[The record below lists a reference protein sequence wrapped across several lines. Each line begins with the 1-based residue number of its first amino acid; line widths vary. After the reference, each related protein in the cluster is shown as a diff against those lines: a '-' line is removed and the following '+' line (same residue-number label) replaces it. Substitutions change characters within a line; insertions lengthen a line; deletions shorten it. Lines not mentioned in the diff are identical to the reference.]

1 MKKSL
6 GLCMVLTGALL
17 LSGCGQKFEPTE
29 STIFVTSKGVVKSA
43 VMESFEEDYYNFTE
57 LTGKIESAVQEYCAN
72 GNEGAVEVESLTEAD
87 GMVTLQMQYANAAVY
102 SEFNDMVLFSGTLSE
117 AKLAGYSWEELY
129 DPQGQLVEVTAEE
142 ENTLKAI
149 ITEENVC
156 IQTVGKI
163 KYISDNVTMI
173 DSKLARALEA
183 GAGHPAFVVYK

>member
-6 GLCMVLTGALL
+6 GLCLVLTGALL

-117 AKLAGYSWEELY
+117 AKMAGYSLGELY
-129 DPQGQLVEVTAEE
+129 DTEGQMVEVTAEE
-142 ENTLKAI
+142 EI
-149 ITEENVC
+149 IC
-156 IQTVGKI
+156 IQTTGKI
-163 KYISDNVTMI
+163 KYVSDNVTMI
-173 DSKLARALEA
+173 DSKLARAVEA